1 MIDVEKMKLI
11 DILPSSLDDE
21 IIKLIIKAVDA
32 LVEDVSND
40 VKKLELYSR
49 LDELPTEILN
59 LLAWQFHVDFF
70 RYDMTDEVKR
80 NLIRQSIAW
89 HRRKGT
95 PQAVEDMVSAIY
107 STAEYQDWYDYGGS
121 PYHFKV
127 NIYGEAVTE
136 PDKLNELRDSVY
148 AVKNAR
154 SIFDGFNFI
163 EIKETTWHVAFAA
176 GIDHTSVVVD
186 PTPVASTRIGIGMI
200 INNEEVVNG

>member
-21 IIKLIIKAVDA
+21 NIKLIIKAVDA

-70 RYDMTDEVKR
+70 KYDMTDEVKR

-95 PQAVEDMVSAIY
+95 PQAVEDMVSAI
-107 STAEYQDWYDYGGS
+107 
-121 PYHFKV
+121 
-127 NIYGEAVTE
+127 
-136 PDKLNELRDSVY
+136 
-148 AVKNAR
+148 
-154 SIFDGFNFI
+154 
-163 EIKETTWHVAFAA
+163 
-176 GIDHTSVVVD
+176 
-186 PTPVASTRIGIGMI
+186 
-200 INNEEVVNG
+200 

>member
-1 MIDVEKMKLI
+1 MIDVEEMKLI

-21 IIKLIIKAVDA
+21 NIKLIIKAVDA
-32 LVEDVSND
+32 LVDDVSND

-70 RYDMTDEVKR
+70 RYDMTNEVKR

-95 PQAVEDMVSAIY
+95 PQAV
-107 STAEYQDWYDYGGS
+107 GS